1 MVSSHPGVLI
11 QDVPGS
17 TNMYSQG
24 RPQGPHSHI
33 LMTGGSDRGSYFIP
47 QKIPTSEFVYPKK
60 SLLILAYPK
69 KSLSVFA
76 SANFI
81 LLES

>member
-1 MVSSHPGVLI
+1 MVSIHPGVLI

-17 TNMYSQG
+17 TINMYS
-24 RPQGPHSHI
+24 QGPHSHI
-33 LMTGGSDRGSYFIP
+33 LLTGGSNRGSYFIP

-60 SLLILAYPK
+60 SLLFLAYPK
-69 KSLSVFA
+69 KFLSVFA

-81 LLES
+81 IYLLES

>member
-1 MVSSHPGVLI
+1 MVSIHPGVLI

-17 TNMYSQG
+17 TNMYS
-24 RPQGPHSHI
+24 QGPHSHI

-60 SLLILAYPK
+60 SL
-69 KSLSVFA
+69 SVFA

-81 LLES
+81 IYLLES

>member
-1 MVSSHPGVLI
+1 MIRGWLPGAPLTYFN
-11 QDVPGS
+11 DG
-17 TNMYSQG
+17 G
-24 RPQGPHSHI
+24 GGE
-33 LMTGGSDRGSYFIP
+33 GGSDRGSYFIP

-60 SLLILAYPK
+60 SLLFLTYPK

-81 LLES
+81 I